1 MNWFIISHM
10 LPKIVYEN
18 AETGQYI
25 GPSKIASH
33 LNEIKLEGF
42 NLIWVVRHSRYVV
55 FTDSKWYF
63 EVSRGE
69 RRQIEIQF
77 EFDGSV
83 PIRAHSNTE
92 LDLVILELSDGR
104 YIGIRMPDDDA
115 ESGEWLKRVVEIPT
129 AGTVLGFSCSY
140 CVSVP
145 DYGAQL
151 TLTPYMDASPA
162 HEISLDYQAIFI
174 DTHIF
179 VVTVNPVGCTSRMI
193 DLETDYLDFSDESM
207 WTTLPIC
214 PTGFAVTNTWD
225 IMAISHQAVYVRI
238 SHPSGA
244 AEFEYAYDLPAEM
257 VESRDDLVLCANG
270 FIYRLGRNRCSRMN
284 VHPCSLPPSRT
295 IDGRCR
301 KQAL

>member
-10 LPKIVYEN
+10 PPKIVYEN
-18 AETGQYI
+18 AETGQYM
-25 GPSKIASH
+25 GPPEIASH
-33 LNEIKLEGF
+33 LNEIRLEGF
-42 NLIWVVRHSRYVV
+42 DLIWVVRHGCYVV

-83 PIRAHSNTE
+83 PIRAHPNIE

-104 YIGIRMPDDDA
+104 YIGIRMPEDDA

-129 AGTVLGFSCSY
+129 AGTVLGFSFSY

-145 DYGAQL
+145 DYGTQL
-151 TLTPYMDASPA
+151 TLTPYTDALPTL
-162 HEISLDYQAIFI
+162 EISLDYQAIFI

-179 VVTVNPVGCTSRMI
+179 AVSNGRMI
-193 DLETDYLDFSDESM
+193 DLETDCLDFSDESM

-238 SHPSGA
+238 RHPSGA
-244 AEFEYAYDLPAEM
+244 AEFKYAYDLPAEM

-270 FIYRLGRNRCSRMN
+270 FIYRLDRNRCTQMN